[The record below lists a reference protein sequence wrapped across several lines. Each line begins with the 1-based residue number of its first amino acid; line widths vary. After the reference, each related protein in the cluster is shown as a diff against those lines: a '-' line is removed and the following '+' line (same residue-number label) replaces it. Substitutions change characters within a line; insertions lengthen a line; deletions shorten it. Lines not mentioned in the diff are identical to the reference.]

1 MLLIKNIAIRKMEIL
16 LKPIITEKMTIQ
28 GETMNRYGFIVHKS
42 ANKIQI
48 KEAIEKLYGVNVDS
62 INTMVYGGKSKS
74 RYTRTGIISGKTS
87 SYKKAVVTLKDGEQ
101 IDFYS
106 NI

>member
-1 MLLIKNIAIRKMEIL
+1 M
-16 LKPIITEKMTIQ
+16 KPIVTEKMTDQ
-28 GETMNRYGFIVHKS
+28 GETLSRFGFIVNKK

-48 KEAIEKLYGVNVDS
+48 KKAVEEMYGVNVVAV
-62 INTMVYGGKSKS
+62 NTMMYAGKSKS
-74 RYTRTGIISGKTS
+74 RYTRTGIISGRTK
-87 SYKKAVVTLKDGEQ
+87 SYKKAIVTLAEGET

>member
-1 MLLIKNIAIRKMEIL
+1 MDILIK
-16 LKPIITEKMTIQ
+16 PIVTEKFTSLS
-28 GETMNRYGFIVHKS
+28 EKANRYGFLVDRR

-48 KEAIEKLYGVNVDS
+48 KKAVEEMYSVTVKSV
-62 INTMVYGGKSKS
+62 NTMIAGGKYKS
-74 RYTRTGIISGKTS
+74 RFTKGGVISGKTAS
-87 SYKKAVVTLKDGEQ
+87 SKRAVITLADGET